1 MLDKLLSIEKKYEE
15 LNNLLCQEN
24 VIANPQEY
32 KRVAKERAG
41 IEDIVSLIREYR
53 KLLSDMEEAKKMV
66 KAEKDPEFSEFLAQ
80 EIKSLTERREKM
92 EEELTVL
99 LLPKDPY
106 ADKNI
111 IMEIRGGAG
120 GDEAALFGMELYRMY
135 SKYAEN
141 KGWKTEVLSSNTTG
155 LGGLKEVV
163 FSIAGKDVYSHLKF
177 ESGVHRVQ
185 RVPAT
190 EASGRIH
197 TSTVTVAVLPEA
209 EEFDVEINPV
219 DLRIDTYRSSG
230 AGGQHVNKTDSAVR
244 ITHLPTNLVVA
255 CQDERSQHQN
265 REKAM
270 RILRSKLYE
279 MKQEEEERKIAQ
291 SRKMQVGTGDRS
303 EKIRTYN
310 FPQSRITDHRIGL
323 SVHNIEKFLLGE
335 IDEMVDALMMAEQ
348 REKLQKV
355 S

>member
-41 IEDIVSLIREYR
+41 MEDIVSLIREYK
-53 KLLSDMEEAKKMV
+53 KLLFDFEEANKME
-66 KAEKDPEFSEFLAQ
+66 KAEKDPEFSEFLSQ
-80 EIKSLTERREKM
+80 EVKSLTERKEKM
-92 EEELTVL
+92 EDDLTVL
-99 LLPKDPY
+99 LLPRDPF

-111 IMEIRGGAG
+111 IMEIRAGAG
-120 GDEAALFGMELYRMY
+120 GDEAALFGMELFRMY
-135 SKYAEN
+135 NKYAEN
-141 KGWKTEVLSSNTTG
+141 KGWKTEVLSSNITG
-155 LGGLKEVV
+155 LGGLKEVI
-163 FSIAGKDVYSHLKF
+163 FSIEGKEVYSRLKF

-219 DLRIDTYRSSG
+219 DLRVDTYRSSG

-244 ITHLPTNLVVA
+244 ITHMPTNLVVA

-270 RILRSKLYE
+270 RILRAKLYE
-279 MKQEEEERKIAQ
+279 MKQEEEARKIAQ
-291 SRKMQVGTGDRS
+291 SRKLQVGTGDRS

-323 SVHNIEKFLLGE
+323 SVHNMEKFLLGE

-348 REKLQKV
+348 REMLQKV